1 MAADHEPSMPLPHP
15 VRLLR
20 RPPPSPHRS
29 RPRLGNPV
37 FEPAGRPALG
47 GTTWLWVRT
56 DLDVTTAARARR
68 ELSAVVRPGR
78 NPGSVLVFLGHEC
91 FVDLR
96 GLRLL
101 VETAEQARS
110 CGGALAVVAPPRC
123 LERLVQVS
131 RLGAQ
136 LPLVATARQATWWVR
151 TRGTGLL

>member
-1 MAADHEPSMPLPHP
+1 MAADHVPSIPHP

-68 ELSAVVRPGR
+68 ELSAIVRPGR
-78 NPGSVLVFLGHEC
+78 NPGSVLVYLGPEC
-91 FVDLR
+91 FVDVR

-101 VETAEQARS
+101 IETAERVRS

-123 LERLVQVS
+123 LERLVQLS
-131 RLGAQ
+131 QLGAQ

-151 TRGTGLL
+151 TRGTGLR